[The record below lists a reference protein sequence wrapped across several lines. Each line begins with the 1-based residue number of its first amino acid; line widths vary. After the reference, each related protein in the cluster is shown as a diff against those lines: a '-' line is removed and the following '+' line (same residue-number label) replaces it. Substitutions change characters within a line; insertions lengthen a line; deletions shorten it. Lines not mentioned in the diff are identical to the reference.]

1 MCFDAKLF
9 CFFSCPFFLLP
20 LSTVIFLLYCLPLD
34 WPSTASSQCPPL
46 CATLEISSE
55 VGAPAHPRLSKSLP
69 TQAYPV
75 TYIIKSL
82 ILCLAFQN
90 LPNLA
95 PVCFFIWIS
104 PHFSPSILCIAPFLA
119 IVQSLNIPLLF
130 CFHAFVQTTPY
141 MLWPSPCWSASC
153 SFQIFSFQTFLSFPF
168 LSKPLW
174 DFLIDLL
181 S

>member
-1 MCFDAKLF
+1 MCFDANLF

-20 LSTVIFLLYCLPLD
+20 LSTVIFFPLYCLPLD

-46 CATLEISSE
+46 CPPLEISSE

-75 TYIIKSL
+75 AYIIKSL
-82 ILCLAFQN
+82 ILCLAFQS

-95 PVCFFIWIS
+95 PACFFIWMS
-104 PHFSPSILCIAPFLA
+104 PCFPPSVLCIAPFLA
-119 IVQSLNIPLLF
+119 IVHRWTPL
-130 CFHAFVQTTPY
+130 Y
-141 MLWPSPCWSASC
+141 SSASTPLFELHPTC
-153 SFQIFSFQTFLSFPF
+153 YDLLPVEVLPFPFRTSFPF
-168 LSKPLW
+168 PSKPLW

-181 S
+181 N